1 MVKLQLL
8 HQTAQRRA
16 IVIDRHQPMP
26 GGGFA
31 GSGRR
36 GDGMPPPAGRTAGRA
51 GTGEQGAAAA
61 GADPSGRL
69 PAAFGIA
76 SISCV
81 LLAYL
86 AFCPVKRTVTDERHL
101 VANNRRRRLS
111 SCAAARLGLNAQ
123 VWDCITPQ
131 LASHLPSTGG
141 SAGLWPQRRVWGDV
155 AGGDGAAGAGA
166 GPSTGGVAGLELGG
180 LVASRSRL
188 CVRNACRRW

>member
-1 MVKLQLL
+1 
-8 HQTAQRRA
+8 
-16 IVIDRHQPMP
+16 
-26 GGGFA
+26 
-31 GSGRR
+31 
-36 GDGMPPPAGRTAGRA
+36 MPPPAGRTAGRA
-51 GTGEQGAAAA
+51 GDRRA
-61 GADPSGRL
+61 GRGCSGSRSPSGRL

-86 AFCPVKRTVTDERHL
+86 AFCPVKKRTVTDERHL

-111 SCAAARLGLNAQ
+111 SCAAARLGAERSGMGLHHAAAGFAFY
-123 VWDCITPQ
+123 P
-131 LASHLPSTGG
+131 PPGG

-166 GPSTGGVAGLELGG
+166 GPSTGGVAGLEPGAG
-180 LVASRSRL
+180 WWPARSRL